1 MKKEG
6 KEAERT
12 LNLIPEKEVSINRT
26 EGDGGRTRNQ
36 ELWALERS
44 QGKALNVCVSPILPH
59 PCMTQSSTLPVGKG
73 TPSFARCFV
82 FSMEVESVRMGLTW
96 NFFIYG
102 NFLVFTRSYEQRKR
116 KMYDG
121 DKIEIDGKK
130 TTRFIA
136 FL

>member
-82 FSMEVESVRMGLTW
+82 FSMEVGFSNPFIIFEGL
-96 NFFIYG
+96 FMSLIF
-102 NFLVFTRSYEQRKR
+102 SEKR
-116 KMYDG
+116 
-121 DKIEIDGKK
+121 EEKK
-130 TTRFIA
+130 PQLRA
-136 FL
+136 